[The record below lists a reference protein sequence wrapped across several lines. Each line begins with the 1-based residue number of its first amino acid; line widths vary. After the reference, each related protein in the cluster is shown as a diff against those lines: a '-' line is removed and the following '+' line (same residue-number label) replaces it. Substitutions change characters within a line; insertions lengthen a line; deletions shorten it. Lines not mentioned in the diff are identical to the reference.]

1 MRSGAPNYGSPE
13 FAKGIQISAQLA
25 RRYRL
30 PSRMSVMTSSTVPD
44 VQASLQSQMSLFAAV
59 SGGGNLVMHA
69 AGWLEGGLCS
79 SFEKFVIDVEM
90 LQNMVAYLDPVPVNA
105 QTLSLDEIAAV
116 GPRSEE

>member
-44 VQASLQSQMSLFAAV
+44 VQAALQSQMSLFAAV

-90 LQNMVAYLDPVPVNA
+90 LQ
-105 QTLSLDEIAAV
+105 
-116 GPRSEE
+116 RSEERRVGKECVSTCRSRWSPYH